1 LAAWKP
7 ATSSA
12 SVNGRTRI
20 TSRPSCSAC
29 DGLLG
34 GEHDLALGRARRGA
48 DTARQHLELGL
59 GVEGRV
65 QQRVERAGSMVE
77 SASSLESSP
86 SSTASTAKR
95 TAACAGRLAL
105 RVCSMN
111 SCPSSIVNSV
121 SCMSL

>member
-1 LAAWKP
+1 
-7 ATSSA
+7 
-12 SVNGRTRI
+12 
-20 TSRPSCSAC
+20 
-29 DGLLG
+29 
-34 GEHDLALGRARRGA
+34 
-48 DTARQHLELGL
+48 
-59 GVEGRV
+59 
-65 QQRVERAGSMVE
+65 MVE